1 MDSRKRV
8 ALLVETSNAYAR
20 ELLRGIK
27 SHMRER
33 QPWSI
38 YLAEH
43 RRGEAVP
50 RWLQAWKGDGIIARV
65 ENESIVRAILAT
77 RLPAVDVSFSLEQS
91 PFPRVVTDSLETT
104 RLAADHLLERGL
116 RNFGY
121 CGDNRYHW
129 SRLRSGLFANHIRRA
144 GYRCAVFAGVQ
155 ESGAIDRWQQEMD
168 AITAWLRKL
177 PKPIGIMA
185 CYDVRGQ
192 QVIEA
197 CRSLGFEVP
206 DQVAVIG
213 VHNDDLLCDLCDPPL
228 SSVIP
233 NARRA
238 GYEAAGMLERMMRG
252 EKIPPQRL
260 LIAPVG
266 IAARQSTDVA
276 AVNDPQLSRAVRF
289 IREHACEGITVED
302 VLRAVPMSRS
312 VLERRFK
319 QVLARTPLDQILR
332 VKLACARSLLTTTDL
347 SLAIIAERAGFEH
360 VEYFSVAFK
369 RLVGETPGHYRARN
383 RA

>member
-1 MDSRKRV
+1 MTTRPHV
-8 ALLVETSNAYAR
+8 ALLVETSNTYAR
-20 ELLRGIK
+20 DLLRGIK
-27 SHMRER
+27 SYMREHR
-33 QPWSI
+33 PWSV

-43 RRGEAVP
+43 ERGHAVP
-50 RWLQAWKGDGIIARV
+50 QWLHHWKGHGIIARI
-65 ENESIVRAILAT
+65 ENDTIAKAILAT
-77 RLPAVDVSFSLEQS
+77 KLPAVDVSFGLEHS
-91 PFPRVVTDSLETT
+91 PFPRVITDSLETT
-104 RLAADHLLERGL
+104 RLAAEHLLERGL

-129 SRLRSGLFANHIRRA
+129 SRLRSGLFANHLQRA
-144 GYRCAVFAGVQ
+144 GFTCANFEGVSPARTGNDWAG
-155 ESGAIDRWQQEMD
+155 EMEAIS
-168 AITAWLRKL
+168 IWLRHL
-177 PKPIGIMA
+177 PKPVGVMA

-197 CRSLGFEVP
+197 CRNLGLEIP
-206 DQVAVIG
+206 DQVSVIG
-213 VHNDDLLCDLCDPPL
+213 VHNDDLVCELCDPPL

-238 GYEAAGMLERMMRG
+238 GYEAAGILARMMEG

-276 AVNDPQLSRAVRF
+276 AVDDPQLSRAVRF

-302 VLRAVPMSRS
+302 VLKAVPMSRT
-312 VLERRFK
+312 VFERRFK
-319 QVLARTPLDQILR
+319 HALHYTPHAHILAVRIKQVQ
-332 VKLACARSLLTTTDL
+332 SLLATTGLTL
-347 SLAIIAERAGFEH
+347 SAIAERTGFDH
-360 VEYFSVAFK
+360 AEYMSVAFK
-369 RLVGETPGHYRARN
+369 RATGVSPGVYRSRS

>member
-1 MDSRKRV
+1 
-8 ALLVETSNAYAR
+8 LLVETSNAYAR
-20 ELLRGIK
+20 DLLRGIK
-27 SHMRER
+27 GYMREH

-38 YLAEH
+38 HLAEH
-43 RRGEAVP
+43 GRGEVVP
-50 RWLQAWKGDGIIARV
+50 RWLHTWKGHGIIARI
-65 ENESIVRAILAT
+65 ENERIAKAILAT
-77 RLPAVDVSFSLEQS
+77 KLPAVDVSFGLEHS

-104 RLAADHLLERGL
+104 RLAAEHLLERGL

-121 CGDNRYHW
+121 CGDNRYQW
-129 SRLRSGLFANHIRRA
+129 SRIRSGLFTGHVLRA
-144 GYRCAVFAGVQ
+144 GHGCEVFEGMRSRGQSVSWDL
-155 ESGAIDRWQQEMD
+155 ELEAI
-168 AITAWLRKL
+168 ANWLRKL
-177 PKPIGIMA
+177 PKPVGIMA

-197 CRSLGFEVP
+197 CRRLGIEVP

-238 GYEAAGMLERMMRG
+238 GYEAAAMLERMMQG

-260 LIAPVG
+260 LISPIG
-266 IAARQSTDVA
+266 IAARQSTDVT
-276 AVNDPQLSRAVRF
+276 AVDDPQLSQAVRF
-289 IREHACEGITVED
+289 IREYACEGIAVED
-302 VLRAVPMSRS
+302 VLKAVPMSRT

-319 QVLARTPLDQILR
+319 QVLARTPHEQIVR
-332 VKLACARSLLTTTDL
+332 VRIERTKNLLATTDL

-369 RLVGETPGHYRARN
+369 RLLGETPGRYRSRN
-383 RA
+383 KT

>member
-1 MDSRKRV
+1 MNTRPHV
-8 ALLVETSNAYAR
+8 ALLVETSNTYAR
-20 ELLRGIK
+20 DLLRGIK
-27 SHMRER
+27 SYMREHR
-33 QPWSI
+33 PWSV

-43 RRGEAVP
+43 GRGDAVP
-50 RWLQAWKGDGIIARV
+50 HWLQNWKGHGIIARI
-65 ENESIVRAILAT
+65 ENETIAMAILAT
-77 RLPAVDVSFSLEQS
+77 KLPAVDVSFGLEHS

-104 RLAADHLLERGL
+104 RLAAEHLLERGL

-129 SRLRSGLFANHIRRA
+129 SRIRSGLFAGHLRRA
-144 GYRCAVFAGVQ
+144 GFTCANF
-155 ESGAIDRWQQEMD
+155 ESIRTATPRNDWEGEMKAIS
-168 AITAWLRKL
+168 TWLLQL
-177 PKPIGIMA
+177 PKPVGVMA

-197 CRSLGFEVP
+197 CRNLGLEVP

-213 VHNDDLLCDLCDPPL
+213 VHNDDLVCELCDPPL

-233 NARRA
+233 NARRT
-238 GYEAAGMLERMMRG
+238 GYEAAGILERMMEG

-276 AVNDPQLSRAVRF
+276 AVDDPQLSRAVRF
-289 IREHACEGITVED
+289 IREHACERITVED
-302 VLRAVPMSRS
+302 VLKAVPMSRS
-312 VLERRFK
+312 VFERRFK
-319 QVLARTPLDQILR
+319 KLLNCTPHEHIIRVRIER
-332 VKLACARSLLTTTDL
+332 VKELLASTGLTV
-347 SLAIIAERAGFEH
+347 AQIAERTGFEH
-360 VEYFSVAFK
+360 AEYMSVAFK
-369 RLVGETPGHYRARN
+369 RNTGVSPGAYRSRN